1 MAKIENLSTLE
12 NSNSVLSVTLY
23 ENHLKKDG
31 SYYARVSRN
40 TATFNNII
48 SEIAE
53 ESKGL
58 DPHLLQ
64 YSAILIQKKILKLLE
79 QGKAVNILDLGTM
92 YIAMKCNAK
101 GKSEVPEKGNFCIKF
116 SPTQIAQDAISSL
129 NIDKVVYVENSP
141 EITEIIDL
149 SNGKNDGTITQGKPL
164 AVIGSKLK
172 LGTAD
177 SGIYFVPIDENGIYS
192 NDESTWIQVPSAQ
205 IFRNKPGEL
214 NLFVPE
220 TLESEKSYCIVLKTN
235 YLSSGQVR
243 KNSLETV
250 SKKLTV
256 A

>member
-1 MAKIENLSTLE
+1 M
-12 NSNSVLSVTLY
+12 
-23 ENHLKKDG
+23 
-31 SYYARVSRN
+31 
-40 TATFNNII
+40 
-48 SEIAE
+48 
-53 ESKGL
+53 
-58 DPHLLQ
+58 
-64 YSAILIQKKILKLLE
+64 
-79 QGKAVNILDLGTM
+79 
-92 YIAMKCNAK
+92 
-101 GKSEVPEKGNFCIKF
+101 
-116 SPTQIAQDAISSL
+116 